1 MKGQKGINLIS
12 LTVAVLVI
20 LVLTN
25 VIIFNVRDNLKI
37 EKLKSLQTD
46 VANLRDKVSNYYAKF
61 GTIPIVDIEYK
72 NVDKI
77 KDAGLI
83 SEVNDSGRFYV
94 IDLDKIENLTLN
106 YGRDYDKITATSTD
120 TEINSYTDI
129 YIINSASHNIFYVK
143 GVKVDDDWYYT
154 DYLAEDIDIAPI
166 NLRYIDNVKIPSGF
180 YYVDGKKILE

>member
-1 MKGQKGINLIS
+1 MIKKFLKGQRGINLIS

-37 EKLKSLQTD
+37 EKLKALQTD

-77 KDAGLI
+77 KAAGLI

-94 IDLDKIENLTLN
+94 IDLDKIENLT
-106 YGRDYDKITATSTD
+106 R
-120 TEINSYTDI
+120 E
-129 YIINSASHNIFYVK
+129 
-143 GVKVDDDWYYT
+143 
-154 DYLAEDIDIAPI
+154 E
-166 NLRYIDNVKIPSGF
+166 RQ
-180 YYVDGKKILE
+180 GKSEG